1 MIFRIFKGVMK
12 DKNKIKG
19 SRYNCQQKV
28 PILFSRSLFPCLTV
42 STLLQCPEISNKT
55 NIISD
60 FNKSRKKYPFSDK
73 MYLKSSS
80 EPPEPLESK
89 NGLRGGFPIK
99 INGQALGSQESLQD
113 FGTSD
118 NSGKA

>member
-1 MIFRIFKGVMK
+1 MLVKL
-12 DKNKIKG
+12 
-19 SRYNCQQKV
+19 CQ
-28 PILFSRSLFPCLTV
+28 LFSSVLNTATRQTLFRLKTKCITV
-42 STLLQCPEISNKT
+42 ALFQI
-55 NIISD
+55 
-60 FNKSRKKYPFSDK
+60 R

-118 NSGKA
+118 NSGKSLKSCAFGIQILVDKGGGEYWGLFSHFLKPWFSL

>member
-1 MIFRIFKGVMK
+1 
-12 DKNKIKG
+12 
-19 SRYNCQQKV
+19 
-28 PILFSRSLFPCLTV
+28 
-42 STLLQCPEISNKT
+42 
-55 NIISD
+55 
-60 FNKSRKKYPFSDK
+60 

-118 NSGKA
+118 NSGKVSTKLI

>member
-1 MIFRIFKGVMK
+1 MLVKL
-12 DKNKIKG
+12 
-19 SRYNCQQKV
+19 CQ
-28 PILFSRSLFPCLTV
+28 LFSSVLNTATRQTLFLLKTKCITV
-42 STLLQCPEISNKT
+42 VLFQI
-55 NIISD
+55 
-60 FNKSRKKYPFSDK
+60 K

-118 NSGKA
+118 NSGKSLKSSIFDNQVLIDKGGGFLGLFSHFLKPWFSL

>member
-1 MIFRIFKGVMK
+1 MLVKL
-12 DKNKIKG
+12 
-19 SRYNCQQKV
+19 CQ
-28 PILFSRSLFPCLTV
+28 LFSSVLNTATRQTLFLINTKCITV
-42 STLLQCPEISNKT
+42 ALFQIE
-55 NIISD
+55 
-60 FNKSRKKYPFSDK
+60 

-118 NSGKA
+118 NSGKSLKSCAFGIQILVVK